1 MIEDL
6 STSRFLGQ
14 IFFTKSEIL
23 SLSKIRIIKKNLVHV
38 HGFPSSLSNSEK
50 LSQVEYFGQYGKI
63 KKILLSSKTN
73 TETNK
78 KTFSIYITYSNEKE
92 ASFAILAVDSLLIE
106 GKLIRAFFG
115 TTKYCN
121 YFLNNTYC
129 PNEDKCMYLHKLV
142 KDKDIIIDS
151 KTVFSYNEHLNLA
164 KKIIQFSNPET
175 KKMVFNL
182 AKPVNTVFPNIN
194 FIFLTEEQKEQYL
207 HSSNISYV
215 KSNSNTQ
222 ELNNKDNNVYNNNFN
237 YIKDNFQYN
246 LINNFDNNNKYHSL
260 MKNNSIGNLHINN
273 INTRSQI
280 NNFNIIRSNE
290 NCNKNISLD
299 NPFEMHKL
307 FEKSIKHIL
316 LAKPF
321 FTKIN
326 NHKLLKKIEF
336 IYLKNELLKKGINIY
351 SLLSGCLDCVNFD
364 KDI

>member
-14 IFFTKSEIL
+14 IFFTKNEIL

-175 KKMVFNL
+175 RKIVFNL
-182 AKPVNTVFPNIN
+182 PKPKNTVFPNIS

-215 KSNSNTQ
+215 KSNSNIQ
-222 ELNNKDNNVYNNNFN
+222 ELNNINNCYNNNNFN
-237 YIKDNFQYN
+237 LIKDNFQYN
-246 LINNFDNNNKYHSL
+246 LINHSL

-273 INTRSQI
+273 INTSSQI

-290 NCNKNISLD
+290 NCNKNIILD
-299 NPFEMHKL
+299 NPFEIHKL

-316 LAKPF
+316 YAKPF

-326 NHKLLKKIEF
+326 NHKLLKKMEF
-336 IYLKNELLKKGINIY
+336 IYFKNELLKKGINIY
-351 SLLSGCLDCVNFD
+351 SLLNGCLDCVNFD